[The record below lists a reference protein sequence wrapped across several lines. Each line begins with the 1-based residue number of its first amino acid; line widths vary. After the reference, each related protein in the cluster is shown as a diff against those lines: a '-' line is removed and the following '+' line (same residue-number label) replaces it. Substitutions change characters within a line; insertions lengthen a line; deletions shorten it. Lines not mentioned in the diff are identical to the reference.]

1 MANINK
7 NLTDFDDALDTLL
20 DSMKRFQDDTP
31 EELVDNIENLE
42 TEYNTYLRPD
52 IETLIDKNESLEAD
66 NQNLRDENEQLL
78 NQTE

>member
-1 MANINK
+1 MADINR

-20 DSMKRFQDDTP
+20 DSINKLKQETP
-31 EELVDNIENLE
+31 EELVDNIEYLE

-52 IETLIDKNESLEAD
+52 IETLIDKNESLVTD